1 MEGSLTTKLQGT
13 QSLNSTIQGGNG
25 EVMVERGCSRFGLE
39 RMHIMRMGE
48 AVDMAA
54 WVERIEA
61 EVLRSTSSG
70 QALTLRQGTGEPSPE
85 GGGEKRLEWVC
96 GVVYGE
102 EGLGVHHLR
111 LYWRERAQDGK
122 EHRQEV

>member
-1 MEGSLTTKLQGT
+1 MNTTM
-13 QSLNSTIQGGNG
+13 STSFTDKKRDMKKDKWDMNAGMSQVYISD
-25 EVMVERGCSRFGLE
+25 EVVVERGCSRFGLE

-48 AVDMAA
+48 AVDLNG

-61 EVLRSTSSG
+61 
-70 QALTLRQGTGEPSPE
+70 
-85 GGGEKRLEWVC
+85 GEKWVEWVC

-111 LYWRERAQDGK
+111 LYWRERAQDGN
-122 EHRQEV
+122 EPRLDAPIQEV